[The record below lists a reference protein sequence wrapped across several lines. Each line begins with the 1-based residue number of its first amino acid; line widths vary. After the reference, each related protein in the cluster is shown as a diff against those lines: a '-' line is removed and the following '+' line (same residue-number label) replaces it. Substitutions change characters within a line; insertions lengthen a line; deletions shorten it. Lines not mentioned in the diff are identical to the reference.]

1 MLNPAPAP
9 PRDRVSGTHVRCRH
23 AKVPARRDFVAELN
37 VVSVKGT
44 FQPVRQHPL
53 NTELKRD
60 VAASG
65 AKTVVAVKKPV
76 IVSKGK
82 SPLDDPLSA
91 FGIVSL
97 CPTTYHC
104 VQVRFMWVSFR
115 SYFMIPHFCL

>member
-1 MLNPAPAP
+1 
-9 PRDRVSGTHVRCRH
+9 
-23 AKVPARRDFVAELN
+23 VPARRDFVAELN

-76 IVSKGK
+76 IVNKGK

-91 FGIVSL
+91 FGIVS
-97 CPTTYHC
+97 P
-104 VQVRFMWVSFR
+104 
-115 SYFMIPHFCL
+115 